1 MKTFKILIAV
11 FLIALL
17 FTGCSERNDL
27 SELSIVE
34 GMGID
39 YVDDEI
45 SVTVQ
50 TLNLSKEGSGAEAL
64 SGNVTMNTEGR
75 GSNISGAIE
84 NATEKLS
91 KKIFFGQ
98 NRIIV
103 FGMSMAESYIDKNID
118 YLLRSSDSR
127 SDVKICIADGEAS
140 KVMESKENNSLVPS
154 ESITSLLA
162 MGEES
167 GFGASVTT
175 NELLNMYLDKTSDI
189 YLPVVKAEKE
199 SVSVSG
205 IAVYNKQR
213 LVAVLDENETFGLLM
228 LRNKINTGFLE
239 VKNSELGEIGVD
251 IIKSK
256 TKTSASY
263 ENGRVVFRAKI
274 KADLMLD
281 AVEKGHITTL
291 TNKHLQDIQKLVEN
305 EMIEYCSRAFTECVK
320 GESDCLRVGES
331 LAMCSPK
338 AYDILSDN
346 WKEAFSDAVL
356 EIEAK
361 CRFKKINENSK
372 GD

>member
-1 MKTFKILIAV
+1 LKTFKILIAV

-64 SGNVTMNTEGR
+64 SGNVTMNTEGM

-213 LVAVLDENETFGLLM
+213 LAAVLDENETFGLLM
-228 LRNKINTGFLE
+228 LLE

-338 AYDILSDN
+338 HMIS
-346 WKEAFSDAVL
+346 
-356 EIEAK
+356 
-361 CRFKKINENSK
+361 
-372 GD
+372 